1 MIEKLRLHGLVKL
14 SAELLPTG
22 EWEVRLSNCRSGQGD
37 VVSRRPSPDDAL
49 QGATDLF
56 LQFAKPSRRPA
67 PETALAPAPAKP
79 RRKVTRGW
87 PAPLPDDEDDGSRLI

>member
-37 VVSRRPSPDDAL
+37 VVSRRPRPDDAM
-49 QGATDLF
+49 QGASELF
-56 LQFAKPSRRPA
+56 MQFAKPVAAPA
-67 PETALAPAPAKP
+67 PEKAPTAAPAKP